1 MASPVSQRFT
11 PKKREAFLEA
21 LATTGNVRSAAKSA
35 HTSTR
40 TAYYF
45 RKENP
50 AFAAAWEE
58 ALDAAMDIVLEPEA
72 MRRAVDGITKPI
84 YHQGKKIDSV
94 REYSDTLLIFLLKGG
109 RPAKYRERYEH
120 SGDATA
126 PIVMKVV
133 YENAPGD
140 AGQELT

>member
-1 MASPVSQRFT
+1 MAAPVIQRFMT
-11 PKKREAFLEA
+11 KKREAFLDA
-21 LATTGNVRSAAKSA
+21 LARTGNVTRAAKA
-35 HTSTR
+35 VHVTNR
-40 TAYYF
+40 TAYNA
-45 RKENP
+45 RNDDP
-50 AFAAAWEE
+50 AFAAAWDA
-58 ALDAAMDIVLEPEA
+58 ALDAAMDLVLEPEA
-72 MRRAVDGITKPI
+72 VRRAVEGVERPV